1 MDGLLSQNGR
11 SWVKVDG
18 HSTKSGRSLGINLSI
33 KVDGP
38 KVSNWTD
45 IDWTPVDGPSS
56 GRFFKWTVARKW
68 TVLYKVDVLEL
79 HWTVV

>member
-1 MDGLLSQNGR
+1 MDGLLSQSGR
-11 SWVKVDG
+11 SWVKVDS

-38 KVSNWTD
+38 KVSNWTVFRPD
-45 IDWTPVDGPSS
+45 PS
-56 GRFFKWTVARKW
+56 GRSFKWTV
-68 TVLYKVDVLEL
+68 LSKVDVLEL